1 MQEMSYQIASR
12 ATILLGRE
20 GVSRSDGALIE
31 LIKNS
36 YDADANFC
44 FVYFDRVHDRI
55 VIIDD
60 GMGMTQDV
68 ISKAWMTIGTD
79 NKKASYVSQKRRI
92 KSGEKGIGRFA
103 LDRLGKICRMY
114 TKHQTEKLISWEMD
128 WSLFEKAGQMLSE
141 VKARYE
147 YLDEDFE
154 WACEQCVA
162 DFPVEVRRVL
172 KDRGI
177 TLETGTIL
185 EISSLRDE
193 WSRADIKNACAGLE
207 SLLPPQE
214 QGEYDI
220 LVKQSES
227 AAVDRLSSMTQD
239 DFDYRLRVEFDGENF
254 SVEMTRNEL
263 NVAGIPSA
271 FFKRQFFKEHSY
283 RPEDFAG
290 RTATFLETIP
300 SLMSSDSVDCIS
312 SVKKIGRFKFDIRFL
327 KLTDNERTY
336 CKGFHRRISPT
347 RKTWME
353 QFAGIKIYR
362 DNFAVRPY
370 GDRSSN
376 SFDWLGLDARKN
388 INPVAV
394 SHKSLQWHVSNAQ
407 VQGTLFISRI
417 DNPAIA
423 DKSSREGVIEN
434 MEFKT
439 LCTVLKNLI
448 SLFERDRAQVE
459 REIKLYNDE
468 VNVQA
473 KVKQEATMLA
483 RAELT
488 GASQGGSSSQET
500 AGANA
505 EQRKIYAKAI
515 QYYREEIGEM
525 ASEIK
530 MLRALATNGLITSSL
545 VHDLKSVKA
554 LLVARVNT
562 LRNTIQKG
570 YSNSIS
576 RQLDD
581 LQRDDEFLRSWITV
595 ITERSNYDRRKRV
608 KLEVGKVVEESI
620 NTLKPILDK
629 KHVKV
634 KANVRSRFVR
644 RIFRIDFESLI
655 YNLLI
660 NSIEAF
666 ESTHHHLEKRE
677 VDIDIDV
684 DGEDSL
690 HIKYHDSGPGLDSAF
705 KADPEK
711 ILQFGITSKVDKYGE
726 RIGSGLGM
734 YIVSAS
740 VNEYGG
746 KVDLSQPSSG
756 FAIEII
762 IPGEKR

>member
-1 MQEMSYQIASR
+1 
-12 ATILLGRE
+12 
-20 GVSRSDGALIE
+20 
-31 LIKNS
+31 
-36 YDADANFC
+36 
-44 FVYFDRVHDRI
+44 
-55 VIIDD
+55 
-60 GMGMTQDV
+60 
-68 ISKAWMTIGTD
+68 
-79 NKKASYVSQKRRI
+79 
-92 KSGEKGIGRFA
+92 
-103 LDRLGKICRMY
+103 
-114 TKHQTEKLISWEMD
+114 
-128 WSLFEKAGQMLSE
+128 
-141 VKARYE
+141 
-147 YLDEDFE
+147 
-154 WACEQCVA
+154 
-162 DFPVEVRRVL
+162 
-172 KDRGI
+172 
-177 TLETGTIL
+177 
-185 EISSLRDE
+185 
-193 WSRADIKNACAGLE
+193 
-207 SLLPPQE
+207 
-214 QGEYDI
+214 
-220 LVKQSES
+220 
-227 AAVDRLSSMTQD
+227 
-239 DFDYRLRVEFDGENF
+239 
-254 SVEMTRNEL
+254 
-263 NVAGIPSA
+263 
-271 FFKRQFFKEHSY
+271 
-283 RPEDFAG
+283 
-290 RTATFLETIP
+290 
-300 SLMSSDSVDCIS
+300 
-312 SVKKIGRFKFDIRFL
+312 
-327 KLTDNERTY
+327 
-336 CKGFHRRISPT
+336 
-347 RKTWME
+347 ME